1 MDVNDVQMDIV
12 QYIKDNNLVYVT
24 EKNIENNEN
33 NLTNSNN
40 SNTIVNEQG
49 NVQTNETENVV
60 VEH

>member
-1 MDVNDVQMDIV
+1 MDVNDVQMDLV
-12 QYIKDNNLVYVT
+12 QYIKDNNLVSVT

-33 NLTNSNN
+33 DLTNSNN